1 MDIVEDV
8 FFPMYL
14 ARGRVD
20 DDEDGEERGWGG
32 GGRDRGFEVI
42 ENEERSSMLLGYILT
57 TLSQRMFF
65 HMLLASVDP
74 ENQKHRYSSDKLT
87 VYVTVIILIVAIYP
101 SIVAHFS
108 RSNRQPNNRRHRR
121 GHRHLPVEVNF
132 RGHLRSSSL
141 EVETLVSQWD
151 IDNISA
157 ANTSESG
164 TSMTNVFENG
174 ESAET
179 TTN

>member
-74 ENQKHRYSSDKLT
+74 ENQKVKQTTQQQTSPK
-87 VYVTVIILIVAIYP
+87 
-101 SIVAHFS
+101 
-108 RSNRQPNNRRHRR
+108 RSQ
-121 GHRHLPVEVNF
+121 
-132 RGHLRSSSL
+132 
-141 EVETLVSQWD
+141 T
-151 IDNISA
+151 SA
-157 ANTSESG
+157 S
-164 TSMTNVFENG
+164 
-174 ESAET
+174 
-179 TTN
+179 